1 MDNALTQNLN
11 ENQLDAVMHK
21 DGPALIIAGP
31 GSGKTRVIT
40 SRIAWLINNEKIP
53 IQEIAAL
60 TFTNKAANEMKN
72 RIFHMLDIPPIK
84 FLPNIGT
91 FHSFCAY
98 LIRENHNILNLD
110 KSFAI
115 YDSYDQTAVIKRTL
129 DELNLDT
136 KLYKPR
142 VVLSIIS
149 GAKSKIQNPET
160 YQKNISTAY
169 AKNIYEIYKIYQQ
182 KLIQSNA
189 LDFDDLLM
197 KTFEMLNS
205 NQEISNIYQSK
216 YKYLLIDE
224 FQDTNL
230 IQYSIAKLI
239 ANKTNNIFVV
249 GDPDQ
254 SIYSWRNADIT
265 NILNFKSDYN
275 KSKIIYLNKNYRSS
289 QNIIDASQSVISE
302 NATNYSRQITSV
314 NEKGNLIISIE
325 SYDENEEAEIISRE
339 INSIISSDKIQLKDI
354 AIMYR
359 TNAQSRAFEHYLS
372 SLQIPYQL
380 VGGTRFYQR
389 QEIKDIIAYLRLNLN
404 LHDDTSLLRII
415 NIPTRGIGKS
425 TVDKIILYA
434 NQSNISVFDAA
445 TILSNI
451 NEDVEI
457 SKILSSGPKKNV
469 KSFLNL
475 ITDINNKSKTFSV
488 EEIIT
493 YIIDKTNYKN
503 YLLGSLTNPEERLE
517 NIEELVSSINNFE
530 SENEEDKINLFL
542 ESVSLI
548 NDVDHLNDEQD
559 KLTLITLH
567 QSKGLEF
574 DSVFLTGLEDGTL
587 PHVLSFES
595 DSEMEEERRL
605 MYVGITRAKRR
616 LYLSRVFKRGGW
628 GKSEV
633 KEPSRFLFDIPNE
646 LIVGHQVNINKEI
659 KNQII
664 KKKETKI
671 ENNLPS
677 LSAGDKVKH
686 PHFGNGIIIQIEDS
700 KDDFE
705 LTIAFDENKGIKKF
719 LYTMSGIVKL

>member
-469 KSFLNL
+469 KKFLNL

-646 LIVGHQVNINKEI
+646 LIVGHQVNKNKEI

>member
-1 MDNALTQNLN
+1 MDNTLTQNLN
-11 ENQLDAVMHK
+11 VNQLDAVMHK

-40 SRIAWLINNEKIP
+40 SRIAWLIINEKIP

-110 KSFAI
+110 KNFAI

-129 DELNLDT
+129 DELNLDN

-205 NQEISNIYQSK
+205 NQEISNLYQEK

-289 QNIIDASQSVISE
+289 QNIIDASQAIISE
-302 NATNYSRQITSV
+302 NATNYSRQITAI

-325 SYDENEEAEIISRE
+325 SYDENEEAEIISKE
-339 INSIISSDKIQLKDI
+339 INNIISSDKIQLKDI

-389 QEIKDIIAYLRLNLN
+389 QEIKDIIAYLRLTLNLN
-404 LHDDTSLLRII
+404 DDTSLLRII

-425 TVDKIILYA
+425 TIDKIILYA
-434 NQSNISVFDAA
+434 NKSNISILDAA
-445 TILSNI
+445 TILSDVD
-451 NEDVEI
+451 EDNEI
-457 SKILSSGPKKNV
+457 SKILSNGPKKHV
-469 KSFLNL
+469 RSFLNL
-475 ITDINNKSKTFSV
+475 ITDINNKSQTFSV

-503 YLLGSLTNPEERLE
+503 YLLSSLTNPEERLE
-517 NIEELVSSINNFE
+517 NIEELISSINNFE
-530 SENEEDKINLFL
+530 SEGGENKINLFL

-548 NDVDHLNDEQD
+548 NDVDNLNDEQD

-587 PHVLSFES
+587 PHVLSF
-595 DSEMEEERRL
+595 DSENEMEEERRL

-628 GKSEV
+628 GKSEL

-646 LIVGHQVNINKEI
+646 LIVGHQVNIHKEV
-659 KNQII
+659 KNNII
-664 KKKETKI
+664 KKKESKI

-677 LSAGDKVKH
+677 LTAGNKVKH
-686 PHFGNGIIIQIEDS
+686 PHFGKGIIIQIEDS

>member
-1 MDNALTQNLN
+1 MDNTLTQNLN

-110 KSFAI
+110 KNFAI

-136 KLYKPR
+136 KIYKPR
-142 VVLSIIS
+142 IVLSIIS
-149 GAKSKIQNPET
+149 NAKSKIQNPET

-205 NQEISNIYQSK
+205 NQEISNLYQEK

-230 IQYSIAKLI
+230 IQYSIAKSI

-289 QNIIDASQSVISE
+289 QNIIDASQAVISE
-302 NATNYSRQITSV
+302 NATNYSRQITAI

-325 SYDENEEAEIISRE
+325 SYDENEEAEIISKE
-339 INSIISSDKIQLKDI
+339 INNIISSDKIQLKDI

-389 QEIKDIIAYLRLNLN
+389 QEIKDIIAYLRLTLNLN
-404 LHDDTSLLRII
+404 DDTSLLRII

-425 TVDKIILYA
+425 TIDKIILYA
-434 NQSNISVFDAA
+434 NKSNISILDAA
-445 TILSNI
+445 TILSDVD
-451 NEDVEI
+451 EDNEI
-457 SKILSSGPKKNV
+457 SKILSNGPKKHV
-469 KSFLNL
+469 RSFLNL
-475 ITDINNKSKTFSV
+475 ITDINNKSQTFSV

-503 YLLGSLTNPEERLE
+503 YLLSSLTNPEERLE
-517 NIEELVSSINNFE
+517 NIEELISSINNFE
-530 SENEEDKINLFL
+530 SEGGENKINLFL

-548 NDVDHLNDEQD
+548 NDVDNLNDEQD

-587 PHVLSFES
+587 PHVLSF
-595 DSEMEEERRL
+595 DSENEMEEERRL

-628 GKSEV
+628 GKSEL
-633 KEPSRFLFDIPNE
+633 KEPSRFLFDIPNK
-646 LIVGHQVNINKEI
+646 LVVGHQINIQKEV
-659 KNQII
+659 KNNII
-664 KKKETKI
+664 KKKESKI

-677 LSAGDKVKH
+677 LTAGDKVKH
-686 PHFGNGIIIQIEDS
+686 PHFGKGIIIQIEDS

>member
-205 NQEISNIYQSK
+205 NQKISNIYQSK

-469 KSFLNL
+469 KKFLNL

-646 LIVGHQVNINKEI
+646 LIVGHQVNKNKEI

>member
-469 KSFLNL
+469 KNFLHL

-646 LIVGHQVNINKEI
+646 LIVGHQVNKNKEI

>member
-40 SRIAWLINNEKIP
+40 SRIAWLINNQKIP

-469 KSFLNL
+469 KNFLNL

>member
-91 FHSFCAY
+91 FHSFCAF

-457 SKILSSGPKKNV
+457 SKILSSGPQKNV
-469 KSFLNL
+469 KKFLHL

>member
-197 KTFEMLNS
+197 KTLEMLNS

-469 KSFLNL
+469 KKFLHL

>member
-136 KLYKPR
+136 KIYKPR

-469 KSFLNL
+469 KNFLHL

>member
-40 SRIAWLINNEKIP
+40 SRIAWLINNENIP

-72 RIFHMLDIPPIK
+72 RIFHMLNIPPIK

-110 KSFAI
+110 KNFAI

-434 NQSNISVFDAA
+434 NQSNTSVFDAA

-493 YIIDKTNYKN
+493 YIINKTNYKN

-659 KNQII
+659 KKHII
-664 KKKETKI
+664 KKKESKI

-677 LSAGDKVKH
+677 LTAGDKVKH